1 MVGFLWKKTRLGMQL
16 RLSLK
21 LPQRLPRR
29 LQLRLPLRLQPQ
41 RECIR
46 WPGVLVFVML
56 IAAAAPVQLHAE
68 GDVSLEYTLQNTILR
83 TRALV
88 YETDGTFKEAGDQY
102 WGYAVSG
109 TAGLSYE
116 STDTRN
122 IKGDLTFDFNLPEVE
137 ATTGAEVPTI
147 TLKRAYVK
155 ARFPSF
161 RLTAGK
167 TRLGWGDGFVFNS
180 GDVIFGSTSPYV
192 DLTAAEVR
200 TETKWLTAVNIP
212 LGRFSFIE
220 ALVVPP
226 PSDLL
231 GGRIAGDITATS
243 GGGRLYTMIG
253 NTKLETGYMFRGD
266 GDEPLHRPYI
276 GLQGNFGPDWYLAGS
291 VALPAVNGDIESTVE
306 ESFNVSFGLFHL
318 QQLNRVQSLSMRL
331 EGLVLPLQEWEE
343 TTAQTPEEM
352 PTYGILLYPEL
363 TYIPGD
369 TLQVSLRSVISPVDL
384 SVQMTAGVS
393 WNVLQ
398 GFTLNGYATVNLG
411 GPSDTFAWDRD
422 TDLWRPEADYIN
434 GIAVTAG
441 FEYIY

>member
-1 MVGFLWKKTRLGMQL
+1 MVGFLWKKARLGMQL
-16 RLSLK
+16 RL
-21 LPQRLPRR
+21 PRR
-29 LQLRLPLRLQPQ
+29 LRPRRLCL
-41 RECIR
+41 R
-46 WPGVLVFVML
+46 WPGVLAVVL
-56 IAAAAPVQLHAE
+56 LLAAAAPSTLHAE
-68 GDVSLEYTLQNTILR
+68 GDVSLEYNLQNTILR
-83 TRALV
+83 TREIEDPA
-88 YETDGTFKEAGDQY
+88 GTPSAGDQY

-122 IKGDLTFDFNLPEVE
+122 IKGDLTFNFNLPEVE
-137 ATTGAEVPTI
+137 AATGAEVPTI
-147 TLKRAYVK
+147 TLKRAYIK

-212 LGRFSFIE
+212 LGRFSFFE

-243 GGGRLYTMIG
+243 GGGRLYTRIG
-253 NTKLETGYMFRGD
+253 NTKLEAGYMFRGD
-266 GDEPLHRPYI
+266 EDEPVHRPYI

-291 VALPAVNGDIESTVE
+291 VALPALNGDIESTVE
-306 ESFNVSFGLFHL
+306 ESFNISFGLFHL

-343 TTAQTPEEM
+343 TRAQTPEEI

-363 TYIPGD
+363 TYIPDD
-369 TLQVSLRSVISPVDL
+369 TLQVSLRSVVSPVDL
-384 SVQMTAGVS
+384 SAQMTAGVS

-398 GFTLNGYATVNLG
+398 GFTLNGYTTVNLG
-411 GPSDTFAWDRD
+411 EASDTFAWDRD